1 MPAYYW
7 FKLYD
12 EILNDPKMGKMSDRL
27 YRRSIEMMA
36 FANQHNQDG
45 KLPPVD
51 DMAWILRC
59 DETELLQEMRDLA
72 SDKYRILTHEG
83 DDWIVTNF
91 SSRQERVSD
100 AERQRRKRERD
111 RQGEYYGH
119 EDDTNTDDTSHEAVT
134 DRDTELKIESEI
146 EIESEEK
153 REEQI
158 SAPAPENK
166 PENVVLDGDQTEDD
180 PEYVDLDSDQTGDD
194 DFTRLQHALER
205 VIGLPISQGDIPP
218 IRKMTQIGATRE
230 DIQAAA
236 EWMASQGRTI
246 RYVGQLYGPVET
258 QVAKRKQAG
267 LARGDPVGEGGK
279 SARKNSKNGREDG
292 LAAVREMIYGNSDDS
307 NTKT

>member
-45 KLPPVD
+45 KLPPID

-59 DETELLQEMRDLA
+59 DETELQQEMSDLA
-72 SDKYRILTHEG
+72 SDKYRILTREG

-111 RQGEYYGH
+111 RQEEYYGH
-119 EDDTNTDDTSHEAVT
+119 ENETISDDCSNEAVT
-134 DRDTELKIESEI
+134 DRDTELKIEIES

-158 SAPAPENK
+158 SAPAPEN
-166 PENVVLDGDQTEDD
+166 QR
-180 PEYVDLDSDQTGDD
+180 QTGDQAVD
-194 DFTRLQHALER
+194 QPKEDAFSLLQRVLER
-205 VIGLPISQGDIPP
+205 VIGLPMTEGAIKP
-218 IRKMTQIGATRE
+218 IQQMIKIGATQE
-230 DIQAAA
+230 DVEAAA
-236 EWMASQGRTI
+236 AWMAEQHRTI

-267 LARGDPVGEGGK
+267 LARGDPAGDFGK
-279 SARKNSKNGREDG
+279 SARKNSNNGREDG
-292 LAAVREMIYGNSDDS
+292 LAAVREMIYGNSNDDD
-307 NTKT
+307 TET